1 MIDVNKEYRE
11 YFRQFETCTS
21 LYDHP
26 DADKH
31 GYNWRAACE
40 YNDLRGLLDQTEE
53 LLFENNADTEHGEGD
68 YAFIVRLKT
77 GEFVTA
83 EGWHD
88 YTGWDCQSGL
98 EICGVST
105 TIDGAMRLVSE
116 KHSSELADAFVRVM

>member
-1 MIDVNKEYRE
+1 MIDVNKEYRAH
-11 YFRQFETCTS
+11 FRQFETTRD

-31 GYNWRAACE
+31 GYNWRAACG
-40 YNDLRGLLDQTEE
+40 YNDLCGLFDQTAE

-77 GEFVTA
+77 GEFLTA

-98 EICGVST
+98 EVCGVFET
-105 TIDGAMRLVSE
+105 LEEAKRQVSE
-116 KHSSELADAFVRVM
+116 KHSSALEDAFVEIS